1 MARLAASLEAS
12 GLKSSGAKGEQSV
25 LPPAAAGARSW
36 DPSLPVEE
44 IERVLGELWEATLR
58 RSPIRRDD
66 DFHSLSGPSCV
77 AAELVAADLLMR
89 VEARF
94 GKRLRF
100 STFFDGGSTVAGM
113 AQALIREQS
122 AETDAS
128 PALVGL
134 QTRGTQPP
142 ICWLP
147 GGSGMSSIPYRE
159 VSRLLGADQPVYSL
173 ESPVVL
179 DAPVDL
185 RTRATSYV
193 AALRAG
199 LPPPY
204 TLLGYSSGAWIA
216 LQMARQLS
224 AEGAE
229 VTRVVVFDA
238 PVPRRLTARDRAA
251 KAMQHLRWH
260 LRRMRNEPLEELA
273 GLGRGVERRLHRWI
287 TGRIPEEQNFPTGS
301 LYDQVDRRIRAA
313 ILAFSREHHPKW
325 DGRITLILGEQ
336 VDYPYLSGELDL
348 RLGWRQIAGG
358 GLDLIRVPS
367 DHLSMLEGA
376 EAQHLASE
384 LRRLLSAKP

>member
-1 MARLAASLEAS
+1 MNVD
-12 GLKSSGAKGEQSV
+12 GAKAEQSV
-25 LPPAAAGARSW
+25 PSPVAAGAGGW
-36 DPSLPVEE
+36 DPSLSVEE
-44 IERVLGELWEATLR
+44 IERILGGLWEATLQR
-58 RSPIRRDD
+58 NPIRRDD
-66 DFHSLSGPSCV
+66 DFHSISGTSCV
-77 AAELVAADLLMR
+77 AAELLAADLLMR

-94 GKRLRF
+94 GRRLRF
-100 STFFDGGSTVAGM
+100 STFFNGGSTVAGM
-113 AQALIREQS
+113 AQALICEPS
-122 AETDAS
+122 AAADAS

-134 QTRGTQPP
+134 RTSGSRPP

-159 VSRLLGADQPVYSL
+159 VSRLLGPDQPVYSL
-173 ESPVVL
+173 ESPVDL

-193 AALRAG
+193 AALRTG

-204 TLLGYSSGAWIA
+204 TLLGYSSGAWMA
-216 LQMARQLS
+216 LQMARQLG

-238 PVPRRLTARDRAA
+238 PVPRRLTARDRTA

-260 LRRMRNEPLEELA
+260 LRRARTEPLKELA
-273 GLGRGVERRLHRWI
+273 GLGRGLDRRVRRWV
-287 TGRIPEEQNFPTGS
+287 TGRIPEEQSFPTGS

-313 ILAFSREHHPKW
+313 ILAFSREHHPRW

-348 RLGWRQIAGG
+348 RLGWRHIAGG
-358 GLDLIRVPS
+358 GLEVIRVPS
-367 DHLSMLEGA
+367 DHLSMLEGEEA
-376 EAQHLASE
+376 EHLASE
-384 LRRLLSAKP
+384 LRRLLSTRS

>member
-1 MARLAASLEAS
+1 LTDAAT
-12 GLKSSGAKGEQSV
+12 
-25 LPPAAAGARSW
+25 SW
-36 DPSLPVEE
+36 NPSLSVEE
-44 IERVLGELWEATLR
+44 IERALGELWEATLQ
-58 RSPIRRDD
+58 RSPIRHDE
-66 DFHSLSGPSCV
+66 DFHSMTGTSCV
-77 AAELVAADLLMR
+77 AAELAAADLLMR

-94 GKRLRF
+94 GRRLRF
-100 STFFDGGSTVAGM
+100 STFFNGGSTVAGM
-113 AQALIREQS
+113 AQALIGAQG
-122 AETDAS
+122 AVADAL

-134 QTRGTQPP
+134 RTLGDRPP

-147 GGSGMSSIPYRE
+147 GGSGMSAIPYRE
-159 VSRLLGADQPVYSL
+159 VSRLLGPDQPVYAL

-179 DAPVDL
+179 DAPLDL

-229 VTRVVVFDA
+229 VKRVVVFDA
-238 PVPRRLTARDRAA
+238 PVPRRLTVRDRVA

-260 LRRMRNEPLEELA
+260 LRRARVEPMEELA
-273 GLGRGVERRLHRWI
+273 RLGRGLQRRVHSWT
-287 TGRIPEEQNFPTGS
+287 TGRIPEERTFPTGS
-301 LYDQVDRRIRAA
+301 LYDLVDRRIRAA
-313 ILAFSREHHPKW
+313 ILAFSREHHPRW

-336 VDYPYLSGELDL
+336 VDYPHLSGELDL

-358 GLDLIRVPS
+358 GLEVIRVPS
-367 DHLSMLEGA
+367 DHLSMLEGPEA
-376 EAQHLASE
+376 EHLASE
-384 LRRLLSAKP
+384 LRRLFSASP